1 VCNFFAFLHGFNLS
15 LTIMTL
21 SERLNEDYKAAM
33 KSGDKARV
41 DTLRLLR
48 AQMKQEQIDKMRTL
62 SPEDEI
68 AVLANAAK
76 KRREAIASYRQ
87 AGRDDLLAKEAAE
100 LAIISHYLPQGLSTE
115 ELAQIIDAAIKETG
129 SATAADLGKVMGK
142 IMPQIKGRADGKT
155 AQQMVRE
162 RLGG

>member
-1 VCNFFAFLHGFNLS
+1 MS
-15 LTIMTL
+15 L

-33 KSGDKARV
+33 KSGDRV
-41 DTLRLLR
+41 RVETLRLLR
-48 AQMKQEQIDKMRTL
+48 AQMKQDQIDKMRAL
-62 SPEDEI
+62 SPEDEM

-87 AGRDDLLAKEAAE
+87 AGRNDLLEKETAE
-100 LAIISHYLPQGLSTE
+100 LAIISNYLPQALSAK

-129 SATAADLGKVMGK
+129 SASAGDLGKIMGK
-142 IMPQIKGRADGKT
+142 IMPQIKGRADGKL
-155 AQQMVRE
+155 AQQMVRD